1 MSRGNIRT
9 YSELCKLQTFEERFE
24 YLKLNGVVSQLTFAE
39 YRFVNQEFYAS
50 PRWKRIRDQVI
61 VRDLGCDLGVPGYEL
76 EDGIYIHHMNPIT
89 LEDVEEDS
97 PYLTN
102 PEFIITTSFN
112 THQAIHYG
120 SSDFL
125 LTLPAERSPWDTCP
139 WRVQK

>member
-9 YSELCKLQTFEERFE
+9 YSELCALQTFEERFE
-24 YLKLNGVVSQLTFAE
+24 YLRLNGVVSQLTFAE
-39 YRFVNQEFYAS
+39 YRFINQEFYNS
-50 PRWKRIRDQVI
+50 PLWKRIRDQVI
-61 VRDLGCDLGVPGYEL
+61 IRDLGCDLGVPGYEL
-76 EDGIYIHHMNPIT
+76 EDGIYVHHMNPIM
-89 LEDVEEDS
+89 LEDIEEDS

-102 PEFIITTSFN
+102 PEFLITTSFN

-139 WRVQK
+139 WRVR